1 MSTEKENTQDLFLR
15 AQMPPP
21 GCPVP
26 AVAMSVS
33 MLAAVS
39 PVCAARVR
47 HKKHRAMRVRRHDVS
62 PRGVH
67 MLASV
72 ADVIVRARCRHVAI
86 FSRRVLGGAD
96 CKSPARD
103 EKGPTRP

>member
-47 HKKHRAMRVRRHDVS
+47 VARSDKKHRAMRVRR
-62 PRGVH
+62 R
-67 MLASV
+67 V
-72 ADVIVRARCRHVAI
+72 AARCAYARV
-86 FSRRVLGGAD
+86 RR
-96 CKSPARD
+96 
-103 EKGPTRP
+103 